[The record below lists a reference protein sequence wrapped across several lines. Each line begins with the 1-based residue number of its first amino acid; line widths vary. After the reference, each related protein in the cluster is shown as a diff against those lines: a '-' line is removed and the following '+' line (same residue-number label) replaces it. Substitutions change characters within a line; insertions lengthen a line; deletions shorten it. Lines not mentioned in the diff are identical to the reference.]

1 MHYSNF
7 SFYQNLK
14 QGELDL
20 ASLKDR
26 KDTLSRTARLQVVA
40 DPAAELPYAAENR
53 QLFHQA

>member
-14 QGELDL
+14 QRELDL

-26 KDTLSRTARLQVVA
+26 KDTLSRTASA
-40 DPAAELPYAAENR
+40 S
-53 QLFHQA
+53 